1 VGEREGTGDPEV
13 ARVTGRETAWLV
25 IAWLVVG
32 IPAAWGVWQVLARSL
47 ALFRR

>member
-1 VGEREGTGDPEV
+1 MGERESTRNPEV
-13 ARVTGRETAWLV
+13 VRVTGRETAWLV

-32 IPAAWGVWQVLARSL
+32 VPAAWGVWQVLVRSL